1 MNTSMND
8 HTLILIGLVMN
19 LAALFLN
26 TLNAIWAAQ
35 RGDTA
40 WVIVHLVCL
49 AGSYFFAG
57 WFFKQLKGL
66 K

>member
-1 MNTSMND
+1 MND
-8 HTLILIGLVMN
+8 RTLILIGLVMN

-40 WVIVHLVCL
+40 WVLVHLALL
-49 AGSYFFAG
+49 AGSYFFSG
-57 WFFKQLKGL
+57 WFYKQLKGL